1 MKALLAIPAML
12 IAMNVA
18 AECPAE
24 RPIHKPELDVNYA
37 SSEAELLQAQNE
49 AKSYIADV
57 VTFINCRGSHLSTLE
72 HNFFVESAYSMAEEY
87 NEVLRAYKQSQ
98 EAVASN

>member
-1 MKALLAIPAML
+1 MKALFAIPAML

-18 AECPAE
+18 AECPAK
-24 RPIHKPELDVNYA
+24 RPTHKPELEVTYA
-37 SSEAELLQAQNE
+37 SSKTELFKAQNE
-49 AKSYIADV
+49 AKTYIAEV
-57 VTFINCRGSHLSTLE
+57 VKFINCRGSELSTLE
-72 HNFFVESAYSMAEEY
+72 YNFFVESAYSMAEDY

>member
-1 MKALLAIPAML
+1 MKAFLAIPAML

-24 RPIHKPELDVNYA
+24 RPTQKPELTVDDA
-37 SSEAELLQAQNE
+37 SSKTELYKAQTEANAYVNE
-49 AKSYIADV
+49 V
-57 VTFINCRGSHLSTLE
+57 VKFLNCRGSHLSSLE
-72 HNFFVESAYSMAEEY
+72 YNFFVESAYSLAEEY
-87 NEVLRAYKQSQ
+87 NEVLRAHEQSQ

>member
-24 RPIHKPELDVNYA
+24 RPIQKPELNVDYA
-37 SSEAELLQAQNE
+37 SSKTELFEAQNE
-49 AKSYIADV
+49 AKAYVGEV
-57 VTFINCRGSHLSTLE
+57 VKFLNCRGSHLSSLE
-72 HNFFVESAYSMAEEY
+72 YNFFVESAYSMAEEY
-87 NEVLRAYKQSQ
+87 NEVLRAHEQSQ